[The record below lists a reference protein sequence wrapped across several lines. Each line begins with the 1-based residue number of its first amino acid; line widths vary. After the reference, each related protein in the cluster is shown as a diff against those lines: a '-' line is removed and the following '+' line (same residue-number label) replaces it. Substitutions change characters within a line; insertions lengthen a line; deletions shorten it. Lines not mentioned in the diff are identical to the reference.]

1 MREPNVVTIVEGSVG
16 VHGTAPTCYLSVLA
30 RFPGLAIAEF
40 DDAISAATLVRA
52 RAMRQSFYAFP
63 PDLLRIAVAATRG
76 QSQRGKPLPA
86 AIDASYGTWATRVE
100 EVLENGPLPE
110 SQLRRLVDPEQE
122 IRDSFAGLLGRM
134 TADCR
139 IVRTAA
145 VGSWRSDG
153 HAYARWADWV
163 PGPNPINL
171 DRDASMRQLAQRYV
185 AGYGPVTIDD
195 VRWWT
200 GWSREETLA
209 AVDGIDLTTNG
220 SAAAMLDGLR
230 LLPVWDPLIS
240 AYLNRD
246 RLFDPVFSSLVYDRY
261 GNSTSVVFDRGTVV
275 GQWDLGESDDHLSV
289 AVAPFRAWPES
300 RWDEVE
306 VEVGRIATL
315 ISAES
320 HDVLRVEEPIDLLDS
335 PRNRFLYP
343 LSRRR

>member
-1 MREPNVVTIVEGSVG
+1 MREADVVTTVDGSVG
-16 VHGTAPTCYLSVLA
+16 VHATAPTCYLSVLA
-30 RFPGLAIAEF
+30 RLPELAIADF
-40 DDAISAATLVRA
+40 DDAISAATLIRA

-63 PDLLRIAVAATRG
+63 PDLLRVAVAATRS
-76 QSQRGKPLPA
+76 QSRRGNPLPA
-86 AIDASYGTWATRVE
+86 DMDASYETWATRVE
-100 EVLENGPLPE
+100 AVLADGPLPE
-110 SQLRRLVDPEQE
+110 SRLRKLVDPEKE
-122 IRDSFAGLLGRM
+122 IRESFAGLLGRM

-145 VGSWRSDG
+145 AGSWRSDG

-163 PGPNPINL
+163 PGSNPIDL
-171 DRDASMRQLAQRYV
+171 DREDSMRQLVQRYV
-185 AGYGPVTIDD
+185 AGYGPVTIED

-209 AVDGIDLTTNG
+209 AVDGIDLTANG
-220 SAAAMLDGLR
+220 SAASMLDGLR

-240 AYLNRD
+240 AYLNHD

-261 GNSTSVVFDRGTVV
+261 GNSTSVVFDRGAVV

-289 AVAPFRAWPES
+289 SVAPFREWPES
-300 RWDEVE
+300 RWNEVE
-306 VEVGRIATL
+306 AEVGRIAML

-320 HDVLRVEEPIDLLDS
+320 YDVLRVEEPIDLLDS

-343 LSRRR
+343 LSRGR